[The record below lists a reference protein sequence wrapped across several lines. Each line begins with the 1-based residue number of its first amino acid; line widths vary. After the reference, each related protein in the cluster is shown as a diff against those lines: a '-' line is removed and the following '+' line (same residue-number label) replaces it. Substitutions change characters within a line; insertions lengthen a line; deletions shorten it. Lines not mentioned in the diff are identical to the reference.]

1 MKLESRVGII
11 IKDNEDKRNMCVSI
25 DWWIGEKRRRWLGL
39 CKDDI
44 EVRREELRR
53 ERFRWVETDGLI
65 DRSIDIEDGRV
76 INGW

>member
-1 MKLESRVGII
+1 M
-11 IKDNEDKRNMCVSI
+11 DK
-25 DWWIGEKRRRWLGL
+25 GKEEKGM